1 MGNSTQKN
9 FPKIQNKAIVKLAK
23 YDHNYLSLGSLE
35 NRARDESFQGSVK
48 SKGIRKVREERGT
61 ANTEGIKCQF

>member
-1 MGNSTQKN
+1 MIGVLSMGNSTQKN

-35 NRARDESFQGSVK
+35 NRARDESF
-48 SKGIRKVREERGT
+48 
-61 ANTEGIKCQF
+61 